1 MTYDAV
7 SQKLVMFGG
16 FNGSTYLND
25 TWTFN
30 GATWTQVDTPIA
42 PSAFLFGGQ
51 FGNAQMSDTWELAP

>member
-1 MTYDAV
+1 
-7 SQKLVMFGG
+7 MFGG